1 MSLTLE
7 EIVKIAIENQHLILE
22 QELKKGVPL
31 SYLDD
36 NGQYILRYPNGHM
49 ETATLPET
57 GKRDKSCPSCCE

>member
-7 EIVKIAIENQHLILE
+7 EIVRIAIENQHLILE

-31 SYLDD
+31 NYLDD
-36 NGQYILRYPNGHM
+36 KGQYILRYPNGHM

-57 GKRDKSCPSCCE
+57 RQAG

>member
-1 MSLTLE
+1 MSLPLE
-7 EIVKIAIENQHLILE
+7 EIVKIAIENQHRILE

-31 SYLDD
+31 NYLDD

-57 GKRDKSCPSCCE
+57 RQAG